1 MKLLKILGLVFLT
14 LLSVSSIYAGNS
26 FNVIAEPVEDI
37 STNSVTLKG
46 EIINPKNRELDLYI
60 NIKKENETQY
70 NEELFVS
77 GISQSKFNI
86 NVYQD
91 NLSPTTQYNYYF
103 RVEED
108 SKNSVTSNIINFQ
121 TLSDSGSFNFD
132 LDDDFNQLFLLLM
145 LIFGVVFL
153 FTSFK
158 LVSSLLFIIVGL
170 LLLFNGFTYLFSFSL
185 IAVGFGL
192 LFWR

>member
-1 MKLLKILGLVFLT
+1 MKLFKILGLVFLT
-14 LLSVSSIYAGNS
+14 LLSVSSIYGGESYNI
-26 FNVIAEPVEDI
+26 IAEPVEDI
-37 STNSVTLKG
+37 TKNSATLKG

-60 NIKKENETQY
+60 NIKKEDETEY
-70 NEELFVS
+70 REELFVS
-77 GISQSKFNI
+77 GITQSNFNI

-91 NLSPTTQYNYYF
+91 NLTPNTKYNYFF
-103 RVEED
+103 RVDKDTRD
-108 SKNSVTSNIINFQ
+108 SVSSNIINFQ

-132 LDDDFNQLFLLLM
+132 LDNEFNQLFLLLM

-153 FTSFK
+153 FSSFK
-158 LVSSLLFIIVGL
+158 LVSSLLFIIVGF

-185 IAVGFGL
+185 IAVGFAL